1 MRNFGNGL
9 LALTL
14 GVFILPGCGG
24 DSDVPELMPVTGVIT
39 FDGAP
44 LAGAD
49 ILFTPT
55 SGQGRPASAVTS
67 ESGEYTL
74 SFSSRNAGA
83 MLGAHSV
90 TVSKVVYTDDEE
102 DDGKETLPKK
112 YRTAGTLTADV
123 TAEDYEFN
131 FDLVSGK

>member
-1 MRNFGNGL
+1 MRTLRTDF

-14 GVFILPGCGG
+14 FAFLLPGCGG

-90 TVSKVVYTDDEE
+90 TVSKVEFADDEDE
-102 DDGKETLPKK
+102 NGKETLPKK